1 MRLISDRL
9 PDLARALPD
18 LCPTF
23 AQPQSRRRKALPDLP
38 NLIARAYMEMQ
49 SSYSFETSQ
58 SGWVG
63 WVGWADQAAARV
75 SSCPTSAQPRKRL
88 GRGLARVLGP
98 GKCTTKAG
106 VIELNEFTNGEMNRM
121 PAVQPSNLN
130 PTLTVQVR
138 VKVNA
143 KLNVQVQGSRVLPGL
158 GRVRVIRTPLFMHLS
173 FRALVPNGTG
183 MAA

>member
-9 PDLARALPD
+9 PDLPRPLPN
-18 LCPTF
+18 LYPTF

-49 SSYSFETSQ
+49 PSSSFKKSQ

-63 WVGWADQAAARV
+63 WVGRAEQGAAMV
-75 SSCPTSAQPRKRL
+75 SSCPTSAQPAAWSGNALSCVIHGRPRRAAAA
-88 GRGLARVLGP
+88 RGLLNVALNGEA
-98 GKCTTKAG
+98 TN
-106 VIELNEFTNGEMNRM
+106 LNENAPLKLNR
-121 PAVQPSNLN
+121 
-130 PTLTVQVR
+130 
-138 VKVNA
+138 KVNV
-143 KLNVQVQGSRVLPGL
+143 KLNVRLNLKLNGNLNGSRVLLGL
-158 GRVRVIRTPLFMHLS
+158 GSLRVIRTPLFMHLS

>member
-1 MRLISDRL
+1 M
-9 PDLARALPD
+9 PN
-18 LCPTF
+18 LCPT
-23 AQPQSRRRKALPDLP
+23 
-38 NLIARAYMEMQ
+38 
-49 SSYSFETSQ
+49 SQ
-58 SGWVG
+58 KVG
-63 WVGWADQAAARV
+63 QR
-75 SSCPTSAQPRKRL
+75 
-88 GRGLARVLGP
+88 LARVLGP
-98 GKCTTKAG
+98 GMCTTKAG
-106 VIELNEFTNGEMNRM
+106 VIELNGFTNGEMNRM
-121 PAVQPSNLN
+121 PAVQPANLN